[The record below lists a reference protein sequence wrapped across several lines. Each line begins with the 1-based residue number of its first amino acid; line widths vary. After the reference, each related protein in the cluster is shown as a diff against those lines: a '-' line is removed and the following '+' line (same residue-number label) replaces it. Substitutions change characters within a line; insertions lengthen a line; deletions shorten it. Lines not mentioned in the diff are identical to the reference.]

1 MTFNESS
8 SLPGTGEQR
17 PVSVLTWLL
26 MATLTAVGAALL
38 YLAGLFVMVLW
49 YNKVNPGSSAIM
61 QQTLATLR
69 QTSPEARLEHSWVDY
84 ENITINLKR
93 AVIASED
100 ARFFDHTGVE
110 WEAIRKAWEYNRQQA
125 QQGRNRMRGGST
137 ITQQLAKNLFL
148 SNERS
153 YIRKGQELIITY
165 MIELVMSKQRILE
178 LYLNLAQWGNDIFG
192 AEAAAENYFKTTA
205 DRLTTSQAARLAAM
219 LPNPAYYQQKG
230 TTVFLASRTRTIQ
243 QRMRLVSIPE

>member
-26 MATLTAVGAALL
+26 MATLAAVGAALL

-69 QTSPEARLEHSWVDY
+69 QTSPDARLEHSWVDY
-84 ENITINLKR
+84 ENISINLKR

-137 ITQQLAKNLFL
+137 ITQQLAKNLLL
-148 SNERS
+148 SPDKTPW
-153 YIRKGQELIITY
+153 RKAQEAVITV
-165 MIELVMSKQRILE
+165 MIEATWSKQRILE
-178 LYLNLAQWGNDIFG
+178 VYLNVIEWGNGVFG
-192 AEAAAENYFKTTA
+192 AEAAAQHHFGVSA
-205 DRLTTSQAARLAAM
+205 ARLSPEQAARLAVMVPSPRFYDRNRNAPSLTVRSEIILGRM
-219 LPNPAYYQQKG
+219 PA
-230 TTVFLASRTRTIQ
+230 AR
-243 QRMRLVSIPE
+243 IP